1 MGVRLQEAFVK
12 HSALVSIS
20 AAGLMV
26 ASAHV
31 EASAPVIY
39 PVKPIRV
46 IVATTPG
53 GPPDVVARLIGEK
66 LAAGYG
72 QPVIVDNRPGAGGSI
87 GMGLVAK
94 AAADG
99 YTLAVAGM
107 PFIAVTP
114 RLLGNLPF
122 DTQKDFAP
130 ITLIAWNYNVLVV
143 PAVSPMKSVEQLLEM
158 AKAKPGV
165 LRFSSGGNGTPAHLA
180 SELLKREARI
190 DIVHIPYKGAAAGV
204 SAMLSSDA
212 DMMIGA
218 VGAVTPHIRSG
229 RLRALATSAPHRIAA
244 YPELPTFVELG
255 YPNVQIR
262 DWQSIVAP
270 AATPSGVI
278 ANVHAEVMKAIGMT
292 DVRHRLESLGMEVA
306 GAGPTQA
313 RDQIRVDVQ
322 RWGRLIRDIG
332 IRAD

>member
-1 MGVRLQEAFVK
+1 MK
-12 HSALVSIS
+12 HSTLVSIS
-20 AAGLMV
+20 AAGLMI
-26 ASAHV
+26 ASPHV
-31 EASAPVIY
+31 EATAPATY
-39 PVKPIRV
+39 PLKPIRV

-66 LAAGYG
+66 LATAYG

-114 RLLGNLPF
+114 RLLSNLPF

-130 ITLIAWNYNVLVV
+130 ITLIAWNYNILVV
-143 PAVSPMKSVEQLLEM
+143 PAVSPVKSVPQLLEI

-165 LRFSSGGNGTPAHLA
+165 LRFSSGGSGTPAHLA
-180 SELLKREARI
+180 SELLKREARV
-190 DIVHIPYKGAAAGV
+190 DILHIPYKGAAAGV
-204 SAMLSSDA
+204 SAMLSGDA

-218 VGAVTPHIRSG
+218 VGVVTPHVRSG
-229 RLRALATSAPHRIAA
+229 RLRALATSAPRRIAA

-255 YPNVQIR
+255 YPTVQIR
-262 DWQSIVAP
+262 DWQSIFAP
-270 AATPSGVI
+270 AGTPPGVL
-278 ANVHAEVMKAIGMT
+278 ANLHAEVMKAISMT
-292 DVRHRLESLGMEVA
+292 DVRKRLESLGMEVA
-306 GAGPTQA
+306 GAGPAQA
-313 RDQIRVDVQ
+313 KDQIREDVQ
-322 RWGRLIRDIG
+322 RWGQLIRDIG
-332 IRAD
+332 IKAD